1 MVRTRRPSPQMLA
14 VLAALYDQAPK
25 TIHGYDLMQQT
36 GLKSGS
42 LYPILMRMSDQ
53 ALVSSQ
59 WCEPTAPG
67 RPPRHAYRLTA
78 TGLALA
84 REVRADPGSFGLSGA
99 RA

>member
-1 MVRTRRPSPQMLA
+1 MLA
-14 VLAALYDQAPK
+14 VLAALYDRAPQR
-25 TIHGYDLMQQT
+25 IHGYELMKQT

-42 LYPILMRMSDQ
+42 LSPLLMRMSERG
-53 ALVSSQ
+53 LVSSE

-84 REVRADPGSFGLSGA
+84 REARSDPGSFGLSDA
-99 RA
+99 KA